1 MIRFLSILAS
11 VGLAILA
18 QSQAQGWLPKDAEIC
33 YHSQSADGFLPDAAY
48 CLKAK
53 VTKAQFDA
61 IVKKVGA
68 TPHTETR
75 NYTDEKACLNWGAER
90 GRDLKPIKGKK
101 LWDPEDDLT
110 TTFVRQE
117 KDTWEFLKYEAG
129 FLYYKTL
136 TH

>member
-1 MIRFLSILAS
+1 M
-11 VGLAILA
+11 
-18 QSQAQGWLPKDAEIC
+18 AE
-33 YHSQSADGFLPDAAY
+33 L
-48 CLKAK
+48 
-53 VTKAQFDA
+53 
-61 IVKKVGA
+61 
-68 TPHTETR
+68 
-75 NYTDEKACLNWGAER
+75 GAER

>member
-53 VTKAQFDA
+53 VTKEQFDA

-75 NYTDEKACLNWGAER
+75 KYTDEKAWLNWGPSAD
-90 GRDLKPIKGKK
+90 GI
-101 LWDPEDDLT
+101 
-110 TTFVRQE
+110 
-117 KDTWEFLKYEAG
+117 
-129 FLYYKTL
+129 
-136 TH
+136 